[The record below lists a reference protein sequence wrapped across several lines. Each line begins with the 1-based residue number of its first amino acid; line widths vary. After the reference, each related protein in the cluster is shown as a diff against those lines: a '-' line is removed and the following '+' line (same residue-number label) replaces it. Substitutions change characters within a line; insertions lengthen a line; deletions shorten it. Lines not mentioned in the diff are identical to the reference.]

1 MSALQALP
9 MEKVGEAVI
18 RTGLLGREIL
28 ASRSP
33 WLHQE
38 EGKAQGLVLTY
49 DLIDFSSRGWGDDRL
64 AAQLDVLCADGF
76 AGVNI
81 THPFKQFVLPML
93 DELAPSAAS
102 VGAVNTV
109 RFSGGKSIGHNTDV
123 TGFAESFRRGL
134 SSARLD
140 RVVQF
145 GAGGGGSATA
155 NALLTLGVRELTII
169 DADEGRRTALVA
181 RLKAEHPDVTVN
193 ALAPTNASLSGMD
206 GVVNATPLGMAAHPG
221 MAFDPSELHDGLWV
235 ADIVYFPL
243 ETALLKEARARGC
256 HVLNGRG
263 MAVFQAADAFE
274 IFTKARADRDRML
287 SSFDDFVKTV
297 SSPARS

>member
-1 MSALQALP
+1 MPVIKQARPL
-9 MEKVGEAVI
+9 EAGVDTI

-33 WLHQE
+33 WIHQHE
-38 EGKAQGLVLTY
+38 AEAQGFALSY
-49 DLIDFSSRGWGDDRL
+49 DLFDFAAKGWGNDLLGPQLDRL
-64 AAQLDVLCADGF
+64 RADGF

-81 THPFKQFVLPML
+81 THPFKQAVLPML
-93 DELAPSAAS
+93 DELAASAAN

-109 RFSGGKSIGHNTDV
+109 RFADGKSIGHNTDI

-134 SSARLD
+134 EGASLN

-155 NALLTLGVRELTII
+155 NALLSLGVRELTIV
-169 DADEGRRTALVA
+169 DADDTRRDQLAA
-181 RLKAEHPDVTVN
+181 RLKAGYPDAAIV
-193 ALAPTNASLSGMD
+193 ALAMDEASTLGID
-206 GVVNATPLGMAAHPG
+206 GVVNATPMGMAAHPG
-221 MAFDPSELHDGLWV
+221 MALDPDWLHGELWV

-243 ETALLKEARARGC
+243 ETALLKQARARGC
-256 HVLNGRG
+256 RVLDGRG

-274 IFTKARADRDRML
+274 IFTGARADRDRML
-287 SSFDDFVKTV
+287 ASFDDFAKA
-297 SSPARS
+297 SQI